1 MRGGADTAPPQFF
14 RKAHVPTA
22 AGLHKNTAADRKAHA
37 LTAACLHRNT
47 AADRKAHALTAA
59 FAPEQERRK

>member
-1 MRGGADTAPPQFF
+1 MHGGADTAPPQFF

-37 LTAACLHRNT
+37 LA
-47 AADRKAHALTAA
+47 AA